1 MRLVDRMCTDITNR
15 LSENDPYQV
24 NSKEYE
30 NSEIQ
35 NNLNKE
41 ISRLNVRY
49 LKQFIYIKFFIII
62 NNKYVKAS
70 EQSLKINLEKEK
82 NQVIQ
87 LKEEIIR
94 LNQRLHETELL
105 NDSTDNIQ
113 YNTLHIKIETN
124 SSVESNSN
132 LKKVNIHV

>member
-1 MRLVDRMCTDITNR
+1 MHRIKIRLEYFEVFIFNFVIIY
-15 LSENDPYQV
+15 LEVFYYFSQNQV

-113 YNTLHIKIETN
+113 QLYNKDF
-124 SSVESNSN
+124 
-132 LKKVNIHV
+132 